1 MTEGSDSTH
10 IVRMTPETCR
20 LWLEEKTF
28 RLQPEIYQAANPN
41 WPGAVGLEIEMLPL
55 FLRGKNRP
63 DTVPLQGER
72 DSLAA
77 WLRDLAR
84 ERGWTTKTAHEHG
97 QDLLMNVLLDRSD
110 NLSFEPGGQLEF
122 SSRPYECLSQA
133 TKRTVEIQ
141 KILDQELAKRGNVT
155 ITQVG
160 LNPWHSVDEIGLQM
174 QKPRYIAMNGF
185 FSGISPYGPRM
196 MRQTC
201 TVQVNLD
208 FGRDQT
214 TMAKRYLA
222 SMLLAPFSGAVFNYS
237 AFSSQVPVGMTGLR
251 SKVWRHMDPS
261 RTGVQSLKHLSRSLT
276 KAACVETYYEF
287 LMNARVVF
295 VTGLNYRV
303 MNQPVTWAQ
312 WVKNGI
318 DGVWPNSDDFDT
330 HLSLLFP
337 EVRARGFLEL
347 RSVDCQARA
356 WQFVPAAWWTGLL
369 YDDKACDQVIEMLL
383 PFESRMTEL
392 LDAAPQGLEH
402 PVLREY
408 AQRLITLAAEGFGR
422 LPNCYF
428 EQNTLQ
434 TLQAYAQHFTLKGR
448 VPSQDLLDEFH
459 RQGKDKL
466 TFECFERVDNYWQE
480 LAGASVAPK
489 RTIL

>member
-1 MTEGSDSTH
+1 MTPGSDSTH
-10 IVRMTPETCR
+10 IVRMTPETTR
-20 LWLEEKTF
+20 MWLEEKTF
-28 RLQPEIYQAANPN
+28 RLQTELYQAANPK

-55 FLRGKNRP
+55 FVHGNDRP
-63 DTVPLQGER
+63 DRVPLQGPK
-72 DSLAA
+72 DTLAS

-84 ERGWTTKTAHEHG
+84 ERDWTTRITHDHG
-97 QDLLMNVLLDRSD
+97 EDLLMNVFLDKND

-122 SSRPYECLSQA
+122 SSRPYECLTQA
-133 TKRTVEIQ
+133 TKRTTEIQ
-141 KILDQELAKRGNVT
+141 KILDVELKKRGDVT
-155 ITQVG
+155 LTQIG
-160 LNPWHSVDEIGLQM
+160 LNPWHSIDEIGLQM
-174 QKPRYIAMNGF
+174 QKSRYLAMNEF

-208 FGRDQT
+208 FGPNET

-237 AFSSQVPVGMTGLR
+237 AFSSQEPVGITGLR

-261 RTGVQSLKHLSRSLT
+261 RTGVQSLKHLSRNLT

-303 MNQPVTWAQ
+303 MNKPFTWAD
-312 WVKNGI
+312 WLEKGV
-318 DGVWPNSDDFDT
+318 DGQFPNSDDFET
-330 HLSLLFP
+330 HMSLLFP

-347 RSVDCQARA
+347 RSVDCQSRA
-356 WQFVPAAWWTGLL
+356 WQFAPAAWWTGLL
-369 YDDKACDQVIEMLL
+369 YDDKACEQVIEQLL
-383 PFESRMTEL
+383 PLESRMTEL

-408 AQRLITLAAEGFGR
+408 AQKLIKLAAEGLGR

-428 EQNTLQ
+428 DDGTLQ
-434 TLQAYAQHFTLKGR
+434 ILQTYAQHFTLKGR
-448 VPSQDLLDEFH
+448 VPSNDLLDEFH
-459 RQGKDKL
+459 RQGSGKL
-466 TFECFERVDNYWQE
+466 TFDSFKRVDAHWHD
-480 LAGASVAPK
+480 LVAK
-489 RTIL
+489 FRS